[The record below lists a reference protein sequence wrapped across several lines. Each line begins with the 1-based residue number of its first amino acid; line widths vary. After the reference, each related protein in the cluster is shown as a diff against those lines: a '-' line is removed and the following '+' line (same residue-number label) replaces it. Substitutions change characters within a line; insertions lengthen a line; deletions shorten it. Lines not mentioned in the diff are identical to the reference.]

1 MRRLCAS
8 EGLVTLG
15 AIGKKVDKHTLAK
28 RIPHHAIDSSK
39 ESP

>member
-8 EGLVTLG
+8 ERLVTLG